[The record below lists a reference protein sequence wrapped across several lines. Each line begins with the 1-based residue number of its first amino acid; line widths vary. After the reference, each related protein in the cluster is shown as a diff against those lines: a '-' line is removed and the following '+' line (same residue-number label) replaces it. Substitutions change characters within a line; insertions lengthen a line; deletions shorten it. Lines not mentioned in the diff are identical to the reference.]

1 MIETTHMANQGRREF
16 IQKAALAATGLLAGV
31 GPARGVAAASNP
43 AQQTPAPKKA
53 SPLPVCIFS
62 KQLHWLGYEEMA
74 QTVAQLGFDG
84 IDLTVRPGGHVLP
97 ENVATDLPKAV
108 AVARKA
114 GLDVPMLTT
123 SITDARHPHTEL
135 ILKTASQLGINY
147 YRTGWL
153 PYPEEIPI
161 PETLEKY
168 KLQLRELAALNKRYG
183 IHGAYQNHAGTDMG
197 AAVWDLWYLIREL
210 EPEWI
215 GLQYDIK
222 HATLE
227 GGQSWPNDVRLMHS
241 YIKTMDI
248 KDFKWTKNDGKW
260 QVQMVPL
267 GEGMV
272 DFRKFFGLVKQY
284 QISGPISLHM
294 EYPLG
299 GAENGATKLSVN
311 RDIVL
316 EAMRKDLENTRRYM
330 KEAGL

>member
-1 MIETTHMANQGRREF
+1 MAYPQRREF
-16 IQKAALAATGLLAGV
+16 IQKAALATAGVLAGL
-31 GPARGVAAASNP
+31 GPARGVTAASNL
-43 AQQTPAPKKA
+43 AHQARTPKNAD
-53 SPLPVCIFS
+53 PLPICIFS

-74 QTVAQLGFDG
+74 RTVARLGFDG
-84 IDLTVRPGGHVLP
+84 IDLTVRPDGHVLP
-97 ENVATDLPKAV
+97 ENVATDLPRAV
-108 AVARKA
+108 AAARKA

-123 SITDARHPHTEL
+123 SITDARHPHTEP
-135 ILKTASQLGINY
+135 ILKTASQLGIKY

-153 PYPEEIPI
+153 PYPGETPI

-168 KLQLRELAALNKRYG
+168 KLQLRDLAALNKNYG
-183 IHGAYQNHAGTDMG
+183 MHGAYQNHAGTDMG
-197 AAVWDLWYLIREL
+197 AAVWDLWCLIREL

-227 GGQSWPNDVRLMHS
+227 GGQSWPNDVKLMHP

-248 KDFKWTKNDGKW
+248 KDFQWTKHEGKW

-272 DFRKFFGLVKQY
+272 DFQKFFSLVKQY
-284 QISGPISLHM
+284 QISGPISLHL

-316 EAMRKDLENTRRYM
+316 EAMWKDLENARKYK